1 MKKTKLL
8 STILAMVLVAG
19 MLAACGRNPR
29 DPVLHGARR
38 DGSLRRAR

>member
-19 MLAACGRNPR
+19 MLAACGGTPET
-29 DPVLHGARR
+29 PSLHGARR